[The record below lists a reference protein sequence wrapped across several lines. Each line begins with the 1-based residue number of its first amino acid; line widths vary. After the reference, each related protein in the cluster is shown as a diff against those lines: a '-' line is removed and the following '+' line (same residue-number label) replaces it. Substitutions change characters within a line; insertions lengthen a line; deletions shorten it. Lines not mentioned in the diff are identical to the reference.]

1 MNTKKLSYAES
12 PIKVYQHHAFYLGA
26 LFTLGEAIY
35 PYFYSNYIALTTAC
49 GFDFHPLR
57 NNRHLVIDKYDYLL
71 DFIDADYEK
80 LTAMIKYLIEADY
93 YIETVVDEYYIP
105 NRYAYEKSHFYHNV
119 LITGYD
125 DDTSEFTVIGYTP
138 SRYIQET
145 TVSYQNLHKAII
157 DVSDNM
163 LQTFKPKPI
172 KCNDYNIKL
181 GDIKQ
186 LLTDY
191 LNAADSSKWM
201 KTLCSYDGITEG
213 YGNKF
218 YGIAVLDEL
227 IDYYTRSFDEGRED
241 LDIKAITII
250 DEYNQCMFNR
260 IKFLKQNDY
269 ISDKNDYIEN
279 ELTLLS
285 QISSV
290 SKNLVIKFNMLND
303 NKRKQND
310 ILKAITPNIKEI
322 KMLQNKNFDNII
334 CNLRT

>member
-1 MNTKKLSYAES
+1 MNNKSLSYTES

-71 DFIDADYEK
+71 EFVNTDYER
-80 LTAMIKYLIEADY
+80 LTTMIINLIDADY

-105 NRYAYEKSHFYHNV
+105 NRYDYENSHFSHNV

-125 DDTSEFTVIGYTP
+125 DNNSEFTIIGYTP

-145 TVSYQNLHKAII
+145 TVSYQNLHKAITG
-157 DVSDNM
+157 VPNNM
-163 LQTFKPKPI
+163 LQTFKPKSTE
-172 KCNDYNIKL
+172 CNDYNINL
-181 GDIKQ
+181 GGIKQ
-186 LLTDY
+186 LITDY
-191 LNAADSSKWM
+191 LNSEDSSKWM
-201 KTLCSYDGITEG
+201 KTLCCYDGITKG

-218 YGIAVLDEL
+218 YGITVLDEL
-227 IDYYTRSFDEGRED
+227 IDYYSRSFDEGKEN
-241 LDIKAITII
+241 LDIKAIIVI

-260 IKFLKQNDY
+260 IKFLKQNSY
-269 ISDKNDYIEN
+269 ISDKNNHIEN
-279 ELTLLS
+279 ELDLLS

-290 SKNLVIKFNMLND
+290 TKNLVIKFNMLSD
-303 NKRKQND
+303 NKQKQSD
-310 ILKAITPNIKEI
+310 ILKVIINNIKEI
-322 KMLQNKNFDNII
+322 KMMQNKNFDSVI
-334 CNLRT
+334 CNLRS